1 MVTYR
6 STILTNEQ
14 FYHVFNRGI
23 ERRTIFSNKREFD
36 RALNTLKYY
45 RYANVPFKFSKFL
58 VQTEENK
65 TNLLK
70 RFNIKENELVEII
83 AYCLMPNHFH
93 LLLKQIKDNGIS
105 KFISNL
111 TNSYTKYFNTKHER
125 VGALM
130 QGIFKAVRVE
140 TDEQLIH
147 LSRYIHLNPVSS
159 FVIKEQDLNNYP
171 WFSYREY
178 LSLEKDEF
186 CAKEYVLNNFKTK
199 EDYQKFVLD
208 QLSYAQEL
216 ERIKHLLVE
225 N

>member
-23 ERRTIFSNKREFD
+23 ERRAIFSNKREFD

-70 RFNIKENELVEII
+70 SFNIKENELVEII

-178 LSLEKDEF
+178 LGLEKDEF